1 MSEVTPS
8 PDSVGVVEPQTLRL
22 NLPPG
27 GLRLER
33 GGVLPDVDITYERCG
48 TLNPAGDNVIY
59 VCHALTGDA
68 HVTGIRPG
76 ETRPSGWWQD
86 MIGPG
91 LGIDTHHYHI
101 VCANIL
107 GGCKGTTGP
116 ASINP
121 ATGTPYGSQFPEI
134 TVGDIVTVQRLLLDQ
149 LGIACLA
156 AVVGGSFGGMQAL
169 EWAIRYPDFVGRSI
183 VIAAAASLNTQALA
197 FDIIGRQ
204 AIVQDPAWRHG
215 DYYDR
220 ADGHGPPRQG
230 LGSAR
235 KLAHVT
241 YLSQQL
247 METKFGREKRPEWL
261 NADDAFHAES
271 RRTFRSYFQIESYL
285 EHQGAKFVERFDAN
299 SYLHITRAMDDYDL
313 EDAFGSL
320 EKAFARVEARM
331 LIVALSGDWL
341 FKPEQSAELVTALI
355 RNRKRVSYCHL
366 DAPAGHDAFLTHIA
380 DLKRVIRAFLPWVG
394 TPETGSGAVSGNRFD
409 ELEDA
414 IIVGLVQPGSR
425 VLDLGCGDGDL
436 ISRLERERQVAG
448 TGVDIDLGHIVRT
461 IDAGHNALLED
472 INDGLQMIPDDSYD
486 VAVLGETLQVV
497 LRPRDVLHQILRV
510 AREAVVAFPN
520 FGYLPVRGGLLLA
533 GRMPKAKAL
542 PYEWYDTP
550 NIHLFTLADFLRL
563 CAQDGITV
571 NRIHGLSRS
580 WIGRLLCR
588 LGFHNLGADRVI
600 AHVTRP
606 SNTDRPNPVTD
617 HP

>member
-1 MSEVTPS
+1 MSDSTPI
-8 PDSVGVVEPQTLRL
+8 PDSVGVVEPQSLRL
-22 NLPPG
+22 HLPPG
-27 GLRLER
+27 GLRLEK
-33 GGVLPDVDITYERCG
+33 GGVLTEVDVAYERCG
-48 TLNPAGDNVIY
+48 TLSPAADNVIF

-76 ETRPSGWWQD
+76 ETEPSGWWRQ

-91 LGIDTHHYHI
+91 RGIDTRHYHVI
-101 VCANIL
+101 CANII

-121 ATGTPYGSQFPEI
+121 ATGAPYGSRFPEI
-134 TVGDIVTVQRLLLDQ
+134 TVGDIVTVHHLLLTQ
-149 LGIACLA
+149 IGIAGVA

-169 EWAIRYPDFVGRSI
+169 EWAIRYPDFVGRAI
-183 VIAAAASLNTQALA
+183 VIAAAACLNTQALA

-204 AIVQDPAWRHG
+204 AIVQDPAWNHG
-215 DYYDR
+215 DYYTRPD
-220 ADGHGPPRQG
+220 GPPKQG

-247 METKFGREKRPEWL
+247 MADKFGREKRPEWL
-261 NADDAFHAES
+261 NAGDAFHAES
-271 RRTFRSYFQIESYL
+271 RRTFRSYFQVESYL

-313 EDAFGSL
+313 EEAYGTL
-320 EKAFARVEARM
+320 EKACAGVTARM

-341 FKPEQSAELVTALI
+341 FMAEQSTEIVTALI
-355 RNRKRVSYCHL
+355 RNRKQVSYCHL

-380 DLKRVIRAFLPWVG
+380 DLSRVIHAFLPWVG
-394 TPETGSGAVSGNRFD
+394 TPEPAATTVSTRFD
-409 ELEDA
+409 DAEDA
-414 IIVGLVQPGSR
+414 IIADLIRPGSR
-425 VLDLGCGDGDL
+425 VLDLGCGNGDL
-436 ISRLERERQVAG
+436 LSKLARERQVAG
-448 TGVDIDLGHIVRT
+448 TGVEIDISRVVRT

-472 INDGLQMIPDDSYD
+472 INDGLQMIPDGAYD
-486 VAVLGETLQVV
+486 TAVLGETLQVV

-520 FGYLPVRGGLLLA
+520 FGYLPVRGSLLLQ

-550 NIHLFTLADFLRL
+550 NIHLFTLDDFLRL
-563 CAQDGITV
+563 CAQEGIAV
-571 NRIHGLSRS
+571 RKIHCLSRS
-580 WIGRLLCR
+580 RIGRLLCC
-588 LGFHNLGADRVI
+588 LGHRNLGADRVI
-600 AHVTRP
+600 VHITQPP
-606 SNTDRPNPVTD
+606 SS
-617 HP
+617 